1 MSELKKS
8 TRTSFA
14 EAIVEVG
21 EKNPDVVTV
30 AADSASRYGDF
41 IKKFPERSF
50 NVGIAEQTMV
60 SVAAGMAL
68 CGKIPVVTSYANFLT
83 FRAAEQI
90 RVDVAGSKLNVKLIG
105 TDTGFSSAWLGFT
118 HLALE
123 DMGVIRT
130 IPGIVIIDPADA
142 AEAYVATKAIFEYNG
157 PVYMRLRGRKE
168 EPVIFDKKKDF
179 KIGKGEV
186 IKEGKDALIIACG
199 NAVYDSLKAS
209 EILQSRGI
217 KVTLVNMP
225 TVRPL
230 DEDLLLELISS
241 VDNIITVEHHNT
253 TGGLGSAVAEFLTEK
268 RPQIRQLRLGVKN
281 RFGTAGSEDM
291 LKKGFGLDG
300 ETIAISI
307 ENFLKNRT
315 K

>member
-1 MSELKKS
+1 
-8 TRTSFA
+8 
-14 EAIVEVG
+14 
-21 EKNPDVVTV
+21 
-30 AADSASRYGDF
+30 
-41 IKKFPERSF
+41 
-50 NVGIAEQTMV
+50 
-60 SVAAGMAL
+60 
-68 CGKIPVVTSYANFLT
+68 
-83 FRAAEQI
+83 
-90 RVDVAGSKLNVKLIG
+90 
-105 TDTGFSSAWLGFT
+105 
-118 HLALE
+118 
-123 DMGVIRT
+123 MGVIRA

-168 EPVIFDKKKDF
+168 EPVIFYKKKDF
-179 KIGKGEV
+179 KIGKGEI

-199 NAVYDSLKAS
+199 GAVYDSLKAS

-230 DEDLLLELISS
+230 DEDLLLELTSS

-253 TGGLGSAVAEFLTEK
+253 TGGL
-268 RPQIRQLRLGVKN
+268 
-281 RFGTAGSEDM
+281 
-291 LKKGFGLDG
+291 GFGLDG